1 MSFMSRKSIHEMVM
15 VLGMVLESAMEDEII
30 TRNPARSKRLKNPSK
45 KTTVRNALE
54 REQVAD
60 ILANLHRLTDERDII
75 LLTLLIYTGMR
86 RDEVLGLKW
95 ENIDFKHNLIHV
107 VRGVTFKCNLPHIDT
122 PKTDAAIRSIPIPAA
137 LRQYLHPQAN
147 HLFVIGGGEQPITE
161 QTMKR
166 MWERIKRTINVY
178 GATPHVFRHTY
189 MTFADREN
197 VPLETLQSIGG
208 YADIYTL
215 KNRYTHTQQED
226 IEHARQRIE
235 NMFSPALC
243 DTAVTTAKAV
253 KSL

>member
-1 MSFMSRKSIHEMVM
+1 M
-15 VLGMVLESAMEDEII
+15 
-30 TRNPARSKRLKNPSK
+30 
-45 KTTVRNALE
+45 
-54 REQVAD
+54 
-60 ILANLHRLTDERDII
+60 
-75 LLTLLIYTGMR
+75 
-86 RDEVLGLKW
+86 
-95 ENIDFKHNLIHV
+95 

-122 PKTDAAIRSIPIPAA
+122 PKTNAAIRSIPMPVA

-147 HLFVIGGGEQPITE
+147 HLFVIGGDEQPITE

-197 VPLETLQSIGG
+197 VPLKTLQSIGG

-235 NMFSPALC
+235 NMFSPAFC
-243 DTAVTTAKAV
+243 DSNVTTAEVV
-253 KSL
+253 KPL